1 MSHDPDSI
9 HLRFTRASSSSQLR
23 CIACAFLTA
32 GSHTGGAVP
41 YKETQ
46 RDAAEAQNAVA
57 PSFVIVIVVEGKSEA
72 S

>member
-9 HLRFTRASSSSQLR
+9 HSSQQQQPAEMHRLR
-23 CIACAFLTA
+23 VLNGRIAYRRCST
-32 GSHTGGAVP
+32 